1 MKMKYFLLGGFLF
14 LGIEFCSAQFN
25 TLTYSAPQRQEK
37 KPTFQNE
44 KIEEKLQ
51 EKEGKKKKKK
61 PLLNITT
68 KSQLK
73 GEIDSLKMMIK
84 DLKSSKN
91 DMNRIKDSLLIL
103 NLLSKKNEPKNNGS
117 LKSIRKYEFVKE
129 AEFIN
134 KISMPLGNNLVV
146 TSPYGVRNHPVYG
159 GQKMHNGV
167 DFKAGYE
174 NVYSVLDGIVSEAG
188 WDDKGGGN
196 YIKIRHSDKYET
208 SYLHLSAIYY
218 RVGESVRAGYIIGKS
233 GNSGTST
240 GPHLHF
246 AVKEFGKFVNPIRFL
261 NDLIKVNNLISI
273 QYEQQQ
279 FTNR

>member
-1 MKMKYFLLGGFLF
+1 MIMKYILLGCFLF

-44 KIEEKLQ
+44 KVEEKLQ
-51 EKEGKKKKKK
+51 EKDGKKKKKS
-61 PLLNITT
+61 LLNITT

-91 DMNRIKDSLLIL
+91 DMNRIKDSLLIF
-103 NLLSKKNEPKNNGS
+103 NLISKKNEPKYNGS
-117 LKSIRKYEFVKE
+117 LKSIRKYEFIKE
-129 AEFIN
+129 TEFIN
-134 KISMPLGNNLVV
+134 KISMPLGKNLVV

-167 DFKAGYE
+167 DFGANYE

-188 WDDKGGGN
+188 WDSKGGGN
-196 YIKIRHSDKYET
+196 YIKVRHF
-208 SYLHLSAIYY
+208 
-218 RVGESVRAGYIIGKS
+218 R
-233 GNSGTST
+233 
-240 GPHLHF
+240 
-246 AVKEFGKFVNPIRFL
+246 
-261 NDLIKVNNLISI
+261 
-273 QYEQQQ
+273 
-279 FTNR
+279 TNRKCSSEKPKQRNRPHIS